1 MVSESPSNHKPIFV
15 GLSYIIGSKQ
25 IRDKEPCFLIMYDLH
40 NNKIIS
46 FSPEN
51 MASFSSKIP
60 ITMILNNGYFGA
72 MIASLC
78 FPHVEL
84 RLRLP
89 DQEDTTFM
97 GVTGDNPEQA
107 ITQFL
112 KQIKPYTLAP
122 SPNR

>member
-1 MVSESPSNHKPIFV
+1 MVPESSSNHKSIFV
-15 GLSYIIGSKQ
+15 GLSYIIGSRK
-25 IRDKEPCFLIMYDLH
+25 IESKEHCFLIMYDRQSK
-40 NNKIIS
+40 KIIS

-51 MASFSSKIP
+51 KAVFSSKIP
-60 ITMILNNGYFGA
+60 ITMILNNGHFGA
-72 MIASLC
+72 MIASLG
-78 FPHVEL
+78 FPYYEL

-122 SPNR
+122 SPKR

>member
-1 MVSESPSNHKPIFV
+1 MVSKLPSNHKPIFV
-15 GLSYIIGSKQ
+15 GLSYIIGTRK
-25 IRDKEPCFLIMYDLH
+25 IEAKEPCFLIMYDLH
-40 NNKIIS
+40 SQKIIT

-51 MASFSSKIP
+51 KASFSSKIP
-60 ITMILNNGYFGA
+60 ITMILNNGHFGA
-72 MIASLC
+72 MIASLG
-78 FPHVEL
+78 FPYVEL

-122 SPNR
+122 SPKR